1 MKLNNRIVLAKQM
14 RIDRCRRRE
23 MLRPSIFY
31 WFVVIF
37 LLRMTA
43 NMLQFLSL
51 LENTKATHAAF
62 A

>member
-1 MKLNNRIVLAKQM
+1 
-14 RIDRCRRRE
+14 

-37 LLRMTA
+37 LLRMTT
-43 NMLQFLSL
+43 NMLQFLIL

-62 A
+62 ACLASYDFACLAN